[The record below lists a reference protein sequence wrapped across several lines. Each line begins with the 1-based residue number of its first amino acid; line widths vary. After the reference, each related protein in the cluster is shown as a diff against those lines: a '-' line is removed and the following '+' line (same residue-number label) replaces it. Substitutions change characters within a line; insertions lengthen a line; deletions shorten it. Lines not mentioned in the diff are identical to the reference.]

1 MSQKSY
7 TFFCVGHPQW
17 YVPHNSVILDD
28 RNRIF
33 VLWVVRFWYKLQRFP
48 ILGSPAPLVHME
60 RSDPWKKAYW
70 PTASHILL
78 WFYFWAKTVRKTNRI
93 WLQTAR
99 ARNLFL
105 WFPLYIWCLLWCRQF
120 LICSLNFGGV
130 NRSYLVTD
138 EHMDVFI
145 VIRYNEEKETE
156 RINFTRKSRSN
167 SLQRQKFSDN
177 NFGNCSEVSML

>member
-1 MSQKSY
+1 MTETAFLSFGFSGSGTSCNVSPFWAAQHHWY
-7 TFFCVGHPQW
+7 TWNALIH
-17 YVPHNSVILDD
+17 
-28 RNRIF
+28 
-33 VLWVVRFWYKLQRFP
+33 K
-48 ILGSPAPLVHME
+48 
-60 RSDPWKKAYW
+60 KKAYW

-138 EHMDVFI
+138 EHMYVFI
-145 VIRYNEEKETE
+145 FIRYNEEKETE